1 MPSASELGTTR
12 ARRVPSSGSS
22 RSTRTI
28 RRPMHDG
35 QNPRDLQAKGTRSS
49 SPQVRQSAWYRPR
62 ATAAPLRFL
71 ARLVGLVPPP
81 RQHQVRYFGVFANHH
96 HLRERVAPQLC
107 AALATASVQGM
118 LFDPTGLRPWQP
130 GTSLPQARAPAR
142 IGWASLLAR
151 VFAIDVSV
159 CTRCNGPM
167 RLVRAV
173 TDVDEIATLLHGAR
187 PPPRLPT
194 VEAWRRGAA

>member
-1 MPSASELGTTR
+1 MTTP
-12 ARRVPSSGSS
+12 RR
-22 RSTRTI
+22 
-28 RRPMHDG
+28 
-35 QNPRDLQAKGTRSS
+35 TRSG
-49 SPQVRQSAWYRPR
+49 
-62 ATAAPLRFL
+62 ATHVDLEPLRFL

-107 AALATASVQGM
+107 AAVAIAPMQVL

-130 GTSLPQARAPAR
+130 RTSLPKARAQAR

-159 CTRCNGPM
+159 CRRCNGPM
-167 RLVRAV
+167 RVVRAV
-173 TDVDEIATLLHGAR
+173 TDVDEIAALLHGAR

-194 VEAWRRGAA
+194 PGQQLLFVA